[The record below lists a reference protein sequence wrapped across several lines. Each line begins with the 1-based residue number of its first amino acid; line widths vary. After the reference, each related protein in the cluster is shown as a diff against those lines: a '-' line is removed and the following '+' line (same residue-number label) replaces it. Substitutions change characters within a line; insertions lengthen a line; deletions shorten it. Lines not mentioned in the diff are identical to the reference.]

1 MGFFDRLGNLVK
13 GGVAIAR
20 NPEPDAARA
29 AREQALAADLERP
42 LPSDAARA
50 ELDRLRA
57 QLGGAP
63 APAPVGA
70 PNPDPLAGE
79 LARLQRAYEEGVIT
93 RTELD
98 RKRAEAVARL
108 DRDGDGAAREIKRTL

>member
-20 NPEPDAARA
+20 NPEADGERD
-29 AREQALAADLERP
+29 AREQALKADLDRP
-42 LPSDAARA
+42 LPSDSARA
-50 ELDRLRA
+50 ELDRLRGELGRAPA
-57 QLGGAP
+57 QAP
-63 APAPVGA
+63 APGA
-70 PNPDPLAGE
+70 GADPLAVE
-79 LARLQRAYEEGVIT
+79 LARLQRAYDEGVIT

-108 DRDGDGAAREIKRTL
+108 DRDGDGDAREIKRTL